1 MIEKFI
7 KKDKNEQL
15 ESILE
20 EKNIEEQ
27 AKNLLQGILYKVE
40 VSYKDYKKAKVIE
53 ETEKQYV
60 EKILVNIQ
68 KRCDQIKVVKLS
80 QKLEDEEMQKQLEKN
95 KFYINEQEIITYPIE
110 EKILYAIEK
119 KSNNKKILNNKYGEV
134 TTALSNLINTG
145 RNIDRIEVLRDFNGW
160 SWATIKA
167 EIENITAN
175 LVYQTLRIILG
186 EQFLENWCQDKDGIV
201 DYLDMLKEEIKA
213 KYSEDIANQLKDILI
228 KIAIINE
235 ANENK
240 DFKEE
245 ISQKLKKL
253 KEQLKEYENTQENIV
268 KITNHKK
275 EATKEIKEIDK
286 ILSQEVK
293 LRQEYEKRNAGVP
306 IQQKIFSIKVLKQQ
320 LNDRKQRLLN
330 EIEEDNYL
338 LNPTNYLEEKNKVVE
353 QKELLELVKFNQEQ
367 KEELL
372 IGFEK
377 IFLQCFRMKIKNT
390 EEPEEIVKLI
400 YKFRYFMLLP
410 FNLEKNIKDVQQLD
424 KEIQETEKQL
434 VQKAVDKKVITNVPD
449 EVMRHVFET
458 RIIVLEE
465 LYYKITTEFEKY
477 YVQIFDENI
486 SEEKFEIIPT
496 EKIKINKKIKIFI

>member
-213 KYSEDIANQLKDILI
+213 NYSEGIANQLKDILI

>member
-80 QKLEDEEMQKQLEKN
+80 QKLEDEELQKQLEKN

-119 KSNNKKILNNKYGEV
+119 KSSNKKILNNKYGEA

-213 KYSEDIANQLKDILI
+213 NYSEGIANQLKDILI

>member
-268 KITNHKK
+268 KITNNKK

>member
-27 AKNLLQGILYKVE
+27 AKNLIQGILYKVE

-160 SWATIKA
+160 SWATIKS

-268 KITNHKK
+268 KITNNKK

-372 IGFEK
+372 IEFEK

-424 KEIQETEKQL
+424 KEIQETEKKL
-434 VQKAVDKKVITNVPD
+434 VKKAVDKKVITNVPD

>member
-160 SWATIKA
+160 SWATIKS

-268 KITNHKK
+268 KITNNKK

-372 IGFEK
+372 IEFEK

-424 KEIQETEKQL
+424 KEIQETEKKL
-434 VQKAVDKKVITNVPD
+434 VKKAVDKKVITNVPD

>member
-27 AKNLLQGILYKVE
+27 AKNLIQGILYKVE

-213 KYSEDIANQLKDILI
+213 NYSEGIANQLKDILI

>member
-40 VSYKDYKKAKVIE
+40 VSYKDYKKAKAIE

-119 KSNNKKILNNKYGEV
+119 KSSNKKILNNKYGEV

-160 SWATIKA
+160 SWATIKS

-268 KITNHKK
+268 KITNNKK

-424 KEIQETEKQL
+424 KEIQETEKKL
-434 VQKAVDKKVITNVPD
+434 VKKAVDKKVITNVPD

-496 EKIKINKKIKIFI
+496 EKSKYLFKGVNL